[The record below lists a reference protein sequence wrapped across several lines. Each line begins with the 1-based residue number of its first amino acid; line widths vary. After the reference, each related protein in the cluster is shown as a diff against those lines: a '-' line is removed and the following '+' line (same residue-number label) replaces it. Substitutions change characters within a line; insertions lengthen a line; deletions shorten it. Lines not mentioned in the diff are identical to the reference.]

1 MGKRMFSEVRIN
13 EKYKSSVRL
22 DALGNKYSEFLDS
35 LIIHGTLLGTLTSI
49 CSEVS
54 GSAQRAFTVTGPYGS
69 GKSTLAALLSGIVG
83 TNSDYRAA
91 ALQKFDQHPELQ
103 LIVNTAFKHQKGWSV
118 VKHVCGLTKPS
129 QAIALSVCKQFNRKV
144 SKKELSKFTDAECL
158 ELIGDTLNSA
168 NDQHDGVVILLDEL
182 GKALDFQSNN
192 DGDLYFFQELAD
204 LAQRAEKTTVIVGFL
219 HQAFSQYAKGKSA
232 LTQKEW
238 AKIQGR
244 YRDLSYNPTVDESL
258 ILIGDS
264 ISVSPAF
271 ASQLK
276 TQFSDLIN
284 AVIAEY
290 PKTFTTTQSLIN
302 TLPLDP
308 IVSLLLGPISRRRF
322 SQNERS
328 IFGFLASQERYGFR
342 WYLEN
347 RLSPESISL
356 YSPEL
361 LWSYLDTNLN
371 HLIASSPDGKPWL
384 EAQDAIFRVE
394 QKGDT
399 LHYNMTILIALVSIF
414 GQSYRLF
421 ATKNLI
427 INYYLNL
434 GYSKATVIQAIEDLE
449 NWSIVIFR
457 QKHNALFIFQGSDLD
472 VNNMIVS
479 EIESI
484 QEGVSWAK
492 ECTTPTYILASSHY
506 HQFGAM
512 RWATTTFV
520 ETAGSIESLKYP
532 SSPKSGEPF
541 TSFILIA
548 ESLSEAELKK
558 ISIEYPQL
566 VLGSASNT
574 HKLKSSAIEVVAIQN
589 IFKRESQLAHD
600 HIARQELNSRL
611 SESKQG
617 VSDELDDLFQNTAWF
632 YKGLNLKTGPLSQL
646 ASRVADDI
654 YPSSPKVLNELVNR
668 SKPSGSANSATN
680 KLMVTMLSNDSQS
693 DLGFD
698 ENTFPPEKGIY
709 LSVLKSKGW
718 HRKSEIGWAFTSD
731 WTEDLQAQ
739 FPDSYNLW
747 NAGYKFIKDSAS
759 AVTLAELYDF
769 WMKPPFGLTAGL
781 CRIYALALLKSLEG
795 QVAFYDKDSTQSFI
809 FIPQLDEVIVEKL
822 HKHSHEVAVRY
833 FEIDSVQTN
842 LVRGIATA
850 VQRQQDDN
858 SDLLSLAKQIV
869 NKIHLLPSWV
879 KKTSGNIFTDKS
891 SNLHLSKE
899 AKSLRNSALRANDP
913 YKLILEDIPSI
924 FEIDNQQPNNN
935 GIDELT
941 RKLADA
947 INELGNQHYLLLDG
961 FKTIILRELGADFDE
976 ALANRSASVSQSAH
990 RPAIKEFASRLT
1002 DYVTTQDTASF
1013 ERLISTALGATER
1026 NWTDKHIRN
1035 GLHEVYNLCR
1045 QFRREESFSRMSK
1058 AISSKTIGLI
1068 TSDSKGNYMELEGHI
1083 ANAGSAHPKLESTKE
1098 AVIQQ
1103 LTDLPDDIKRETLV
1117 QILSELMHPVDSEK
1131 GNTHD

>member
-1 MGKRMFSEVRIN
+1 MLSEVSIN
-13 EKYKSSVRL
+13 EKYKSSIRL
-22 DALGNKYSEFLDS
+22 DALDNKYSEFLDS
-35 LIIHGTLLGTLTSI
+35 LIVHGTLLGTLTSI
-49 CSEVS
+49 CGEVS
-54 GSAQRAFTVTGPYGS
+54 GSSQRAFTVTGPYGS
-69 GKSTLAALLSGIVG
+69 GKSTLAALLSCIVD
-83 TNSDYRAA
+83 TKSQYRAA
-91 ALQKFDQHPELQ
+91 GLQKFDQHQEFQ
-103 LIVNTAFKHQKGWSV
+103 SIINKAFKYQKGWRV

-129 QAIALSVCKQFNRKV
+129 QAITLSICKQFSLKISRN
-144 SKKELSKFTDAECL
+144 ELSNFTDAECL
-158 ELIGDTLNSA
+158 ELIDDTLN
-168 NDQHDGVVILLDEL
+168 NTKDQHDGVVILLDEL

-192 DGDLYFFQELAD
+192 NGDLYFFQELAD
-204 LAQRAEKTTVIVGFL
+204 LAQKAEKTTVIIGFL

-258 ILIGDS
+258 VLIGDS
-264 ISVSPAF
+264 ISVSPAL
-271 ASQLK
+271 AIQLK
-276 TQFSDLIN
+276 TKFGALVD
-284 AVIAEY
+284 AVINEY
-290 PKTFTTTQSLIN
+290 PKTFTTAESLIN

-347 RLSPESISL
+347 RLSSEL
-356 YSPEL
+356 YSPET
-361 LWSYLDTNLN
+361 LWSYLDTNLS

-384 EAQDAIFRVE
+384 EAQDAIYRVE
-394 QKGDT
+394 QKGDA
-399 LHYNMTILIALVSIF
+399 LHSKMTILIALVSIF

-421 ATKNLI
+421 ATKNLV

-434 GYSKATVIQAIEDLE
+434 GYSKANVIQAIEDLE

-472 VNNMIVS
+472 INNMIVA

-492 ECTTPTYILASSHY
+492 ECSTPTYILASSHY
-506 HQFGAM
+506 HQFGVM
-512 RWATTTFV
+512 RWATTAFV
-520 ETAGSIESLKYP
+520 ETAGSIEDLKYS

-548 ESLSEAELKK
+548 ESLSAAELKK
-558 ISIEYPQL
+558 FSLDYPHL

-574 HKLKSSAIEVVAIQN
+574 HNLKSSAIEVVAIKN

-600 HIARQELNSRL
+600 HIARKELNSRL
-611 SESKQG
+611 IESKQG
-617 VSDELDDLFQNTAWF
+617 VSDELEHLFQNTNWF
-632 YKGLNLKTGPLSQL
+632 YNGRNLKVGPLSKL
-646 ASRVADDI
+646 ASKVADDI
-654 YPSSPKVLNELVNR
+654 YPSAPKVLNELVNR

-680 KLMVTMLSNDSQS
+680 KLMVTMLNNDSQP
-693 DLGFD
+693 DLGFE
-698 ENTFPPEKGIY
+698 ENSFPPEKGIY

-731 WTEDLQAQ
+731 WTEDLQAK

-747 NAGYKFIKDSAS
+747 NEGYKFIRDSGS
-759 AVTLAELYDF
+759 AVTVAELYDF

-781 CRIYALALLKSLEG
+781 CRIYALALLKSLDG
-795 QVAFYDKDSTQSFI
+795 QVAYYDKDSTQSFI
-809 FIPQLDEVIVEKL
+809 FIPHLDEVIVEKL

-842 LVRGIATA
+842 LVRGVASA
-850 VQRQQDDN
+850 VKQQRDDN
-858 SDLLSLAKQIV
+858 QDILSLAKQIV

-879 KKTSGNIFTDKS
+879 KKTSGNVFTDKS

-899 AKSLRNSALRANDP
+899 AKALRNSALRANDP

-924 FEIDNQQPNNN
+924 FASDGRQVDNTDV
-935 GIDELT
+935 DEMT
-941 RKLADA
+941 KKLADA
-947 INELGNQHYLLLDG
+947 INELSNQHYLLLEG
-961 FKTIILRELGADFDE
+961 FKTIILRELGADFDGL
-976 ALANRSASVSQSAH
+976 LAKRSASVAKSAH

-1002 DYVTTQDTASF
+1002 DYVQSRSTVSF
-1013 ERLISTALGATER
+1013 ERLISTALGAAER

-1045 QFRREESFSRMSK
+1045 QFRREESFNRMSK

-1068 TSDSKGNYMELEGHI
+1068 SVDSKGNYVELEGHI
-1083 ANAGSAHPKLESTKE
+1083 ANSDSTHPKLESIKE

-1103 LTDLPDDIKRETLV
+1103 LSGLSDDIKREALV
-1117 QILSELMHPVDSEK
+1117 KILSELLRPIDVEGGD
-1131 GNTHD
+1131 THD